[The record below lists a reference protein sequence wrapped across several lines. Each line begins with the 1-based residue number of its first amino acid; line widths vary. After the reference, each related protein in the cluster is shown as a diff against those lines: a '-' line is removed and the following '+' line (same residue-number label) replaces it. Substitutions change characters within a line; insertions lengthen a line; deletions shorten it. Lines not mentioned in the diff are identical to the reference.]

1 MVEHRAQYVLF
12 YFWVNKDPIMIGPYT
27 TTTISAT
34 TISGA
39 SSVWINF
46 FFPKY
51 TYSLRLSRGKIW

>member
-1 MVEHRAQYVLF
+1 MAEHRAQYVLF

-39 SSVWINF
+39 SSVWIIF
-46 FFPKY
+46 FFQNTPIAY
-51 TYSLRLSRGKIW
+51 V